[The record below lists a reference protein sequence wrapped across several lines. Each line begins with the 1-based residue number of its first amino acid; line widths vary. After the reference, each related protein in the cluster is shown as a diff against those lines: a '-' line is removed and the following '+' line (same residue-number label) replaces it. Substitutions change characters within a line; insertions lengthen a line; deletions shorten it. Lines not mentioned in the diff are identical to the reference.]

1 MHALSRLKVHFPH
14 LQELFNGVATSQEL
28 HRSFKVKTNG
38 KRQYSFHD
46 FHCHCHFFYSLPYS
60 QWFAPRGLSK
70 KASPTITASS
80 QTSPSNSPTKELP
93 TINVSVM
100 YTICAATATTGP
112 INLYY
117 TIFRFIELAF
127 KIVKSNIFLY
137 TWMMWHLVVTW
148 LETWQQ
154 VMWHVWSLILSIL
167 GRKSSIRCGKI

>member
-1 MHALSRLKVHFPH
+1 MAKDSIASMTFIATATFFIVFLTLS
-14 LQELFNGVATSQEL
+14 G
-28 HRSFKVKTNG
+28 
-38 KRQYSFHD
+38 
-46 FHCHCHFFYSLPYS
+46 SLPEALARRPAQQS
-60 QWFAPRGLSK
+60 PPAPKLHPPIHQRKSC
-70 KASPTITASS
+70 P
-80 QTSPSNSPTKELP
+80 PSMYR
-93 TINVSVM
+93 VM
-100 YTICAATATTGP
+100 YTVCAATATTGP